1 MPKLAIRR
9 SCWHWYYLKSVGM
22 LNYIHLSC
30 QDYWSPGEKKH
41 LMSMKNTLFTRRAL
55 ESECRCSRRHLEE
68 YNQHGVWCWW
78 RQSWFRG
85 SRFVSMFFQSF
96 WKLVRKCTKF
106 LRLCNIVK
114 SRLVSRLRFFFLH
127 LMMTPNDDNFFIRAK
142 CLECQSNR
150 SILFSPLTLEFVFPM
165 KIHLFSVSFLWSEVL
180 LVNRKAKENPLYFWR
195 WLFSG
200 ISNAATAEFSSCFCI
215 LDEA

>member
-1 MPKLAIRR
+1 
-9 SCWHWYYLKSVGM
+9 
-22 LNYIHLSC
+22 
-30 QDYWSPGEKKH
+30 
-41 LMSMKNTLFTRRAL
+41 MKNSCLRDERWNPNDDVVGDIWKNITNMVFDA
-55 ESECRCSRRHLEE
+55 
-68 YNQHGVWCWW
+68 WW
-78 RQSWFRG
+78 RQSWFRK
-85 SRFVSMFFQSF
+85 SRFVSMFFHSL
-96 WKLVRKCTKF
+96 WKLVGKCAKF
-106 LRLCNIVK
+106 LRPCNITK

-150 SILFSPLTLEFVFPM
+150 SILFLFCLRLPDLLTTLRVRFSDENPS
-165 KIHLFSVSFLWSEVL
+165 FSVSFLWSEVL

-215 LDEA
+215 VDEV